1 MVDADEAQLNG
12 VEEVFASSIG
22 GAKPVGLRCYFHVLA
37 KVHEKTRAL
46 EPLLD
51 ALVMRDI
58 ADLHFTA
65 TAGAYSEKKAK
76 LLSDWKTPGSRPLL
90 LLPEAVARQQVSLL
104 ASVPHSTRLSH
115 G

>member
-51 ALVMRDI
+51 ARVMRDI

-76 LLSDWKTPGSRPLL
+76 LLSDWEGD
-90 LLPEAVARQQVSLL
+90 
-104 ASVPHSTRLSH
+104 TRLTAFTVTSRSS